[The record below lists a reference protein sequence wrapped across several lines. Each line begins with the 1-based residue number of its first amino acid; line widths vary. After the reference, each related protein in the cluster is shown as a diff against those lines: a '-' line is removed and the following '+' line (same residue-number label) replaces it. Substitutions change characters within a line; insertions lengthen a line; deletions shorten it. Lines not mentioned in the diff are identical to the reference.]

1 MDAVFQCEK
10 GWQWYTVA
18 YTLELIYFVFYFQKN
33 LENFSTY
40 VNIKD
45 ENLIK
50 KTNIGVIPVC

>member
-10 GWQWYTVA
+10 GWQWYTDI
-18 YTLELIYFVFYFQKN
+18 LILFYFQKN